1 MAEADRQPALQ
12 PALSAMPLPPMT
24 FFPLGHSSAN
34 MLQVLR
40 FAPYESV
47 VFHTK
52 ARCPL
57 MLFVEVQQLTTTVAS
72 AMLHGGAIAAAA
84 SGEVAQE
91 TSEVLTQRAAPDV
104 TARKRE
110 GWETKVARIG
120 ASSEL
125 AKDNPGWKLTSLF
138 VKSNDDLRQ
147 EVFVMQIISFCQ
159 RIFPAE
165 HAWLASY
172 HIQATGPDTGL
183 IETITSAQD
192 LGRLKK
198 SPGYSTLRALLE
210 RRHGPPEGAPFKAA
224 QANFSRSLAAYSIL
238 MWMLLLRDRHN
249 ENLMLDDD
257 GHYFHVDFGFVL
269 GHSTGKQIGGLVE
282 CAPFKLTAEYIEVLD
297 GLGSEVYKAFCT
309 SCVANL
315 RAARSHGEAIC
326 TLIEV
331 VGTNSVFP
339 CFQVVPV
346 AKVAP
351 RLRERLCLDIP
362 DVDFEAEAMRIV
374 NSAAN
379 HKGTSYYDKA
389 QNLQRGIAI

>member
-1 MAEADRQPALQ
+1 
-12 PALSAMPLPPMT
+12 
-24 FFPLGHSSAN
+24 
-34 MLQVLR
+34 
-40 FAPYESV
+40 
-47 VFHTK
+47 
-52 ARCPL
+52 
-57 MLFVEVQQLTTTVAS
+57 MLFVEVQELPTTVAS
-72 AMLHGGAIAAAA
+72 AMLQGGTLAAPA
-84 SGEVAQE
+84 SGETLQE
-91 TSEVLTQRAAPDV
+91 VSTVITETTTPDV

-110 GWETKVARIG
+110 RWDAKVARIRK
-120 ASSEL
+120 ASEL
-125 AKDNPGWKLTSLF
+125 ATGNSGWKLTSMF

-147 EVFVMQIISFCQ
+147 EVFVMQLISFCQ
-159 RIFPAE
+159 RIFPAD

-198 SPGYSTLRALLE
+198 SPGYTTLRALFE
-210 RRHGPPEGAPFKAA
+210 SRHGPPEGAPFKAA
-224 QANFSRSLAAYSIL
+224 QARFSRSLAAYSVL

-257 GHYFHVDFGFVL
+257 GHYFHVDFGFIL

-282 CAPFKLTAEYIEVLD
+282 CSPFKMTAEYIDVLD
-297 GLGSEVYKAFCT
+297 GLGSKAYQAFCA

-326 TLIEV
+326 TLVEV

-351 RLRERLCLDIP
+351 RLRERLCLDLP
-362 DVDFEAEAMRIV
+362 DAEFEAEAMRIV
-374 NSAAN
+374 SSAAN
-379 HKGTSYYDKA
+379 HKGTTYYDKA
-389 QNLQRGIAI
+389 QNMQRGIAI